1 MLIDHEAAARYV
13 VGRQGASGGYS
24 FYRTPEWGID
34 EPNAPDTSAAL
45 SAFRRLGVAAPRRD
59 TTIAYLRALQ
69 DLDGGFPT
77 PVIGHAVLSG
87 LAALDATS
95 LRSPKD
101 WARAVCDQALGA
113 HDGATREALAAARR
127 GLEILSACA
136 LSPTERDRRAIVAL
150 LDRLAAPGG
159 GWTAPL
165 ADLESTADAV
175 AIGLEVGVPVLEAAR
190 SLLEACE
197 HPRLGFRAT
206 PSSSS
211 APVHTL
217 RGGAWLAAQLGVT
230 PRYVEALIDN
240 VVALQ
245 RPSGGFARNH
255 GALATLQ
262 DTSCAL
268 EVIELTGAL
277 VPAR

>member
-1 MLIDHEAAARYV
+1 MGIDHDAAARYV
-13 VGRQGASGGYS
+13 LGRQGASGGYS

-34 EPNAPDTSAAL
+34 EPNAPDTGAAL
-45 SAFRRLGVAAPRRD
+45 SALRRLGIAAPRRD
-59 TTIAYLRALQ
+59 ATVAYLRALQ
-69 DLDGGFPT
+69 DDGGGFPT
-77 PVIGHAVLSG
+77 PIIGRAVLNG
-87 LAALDATS
+87 LAALDATP
-95 LRSPKD
+95 LRTAKA

-113 HDGATREALAAARR
+113 HDGATRAALAAARR
-127 GLEILSACA
+127 GLEILGACA
-136 LSPTERDRRAIVAL
+136 LSPTEHDRRAVVAL

-159 GWTAPL
+159 GWTTPL

-217 RGGAWLAAQLGVT
+217 RGGAWLAAQLGVA
-230 PRYVEALIDN
+230 PRFLEALIDN

-245 RPSGGFARNH
+245 RPSGGFGRNH

-268 EVIELTGAL
+268 EVVELTGAL
-277 VPAR
+277 ATAR